1 MDDRKAAQSLDFEQ
15 FHALRNR
22 RRNKANVESANASVA
37 DEEKDDA
44 SAAAAQPEQRVKLS
58 DTVGDFVEMHEV
70 QLVVILL
77 IVADVVAVVLEL
89 FIDLGALG
97 QSAAVTQL
105 SSLLDAFTGFTIF
118 FFLIELGLN
127 FFAFGEAALLHVGY
141 ALDSAVVLASL
152 YWEVNMQSKTLRLLG
167 CVRVWRAVRL
177 VNAMVGASEAEREKV
192 EAQLGQTRVALA
204 EMQVEKERAEQALR
218 RELEA
223 KRAVEKQVQGYKD
236 MNETLHEALSIAAHN
251 AAEHQLVDG
260 DGDAF
265 LKDLGGDDA
274 QGVSAGDGNEG
285 GSKATKAHGAAT
297 QKFVVSA
304 DGSYK
309 REGQE

>member
-1 MDDRKAAQSLDFEQ
+1 MDDRKAAQSMDFEQ

-22 RRNKANVESANASVA
+22 RRNKTNAEGATAASVA
-37 DEEKDDA
+37 DEEKSDA
-44 SAAAAQPEQRVKLS
+44 TAAPAQPEERVKLS

-97 QSAAVTQL
+97 NSAAVTQL

-167 CVRVWRAVRL
+167 CARVWRAVRL
-177 VNAMVGASEAEREKV
+177 VNAMVGVTQAEREKV

-204 EMQVEKERAEQALR
+204 EMEVEKERAEQALR
-218 RELEA
+218 REVEA

-236 MNETLHEALSIAAHN
+236 MNETLHEALSIAANN
-251 AAEHQLVDG
+251 AAEHQLLDG
-260 DGDAF
+260 DGEAF
-265 LKDLGGDDA
+265 LKDLEGDDA
-274 QGVSAGDGNEG
+274 QGASAGGGNKG
-285 GSKATKAHGAAT
+285 GAKAQAAAA

-309 REGQE
+309 KQGQE